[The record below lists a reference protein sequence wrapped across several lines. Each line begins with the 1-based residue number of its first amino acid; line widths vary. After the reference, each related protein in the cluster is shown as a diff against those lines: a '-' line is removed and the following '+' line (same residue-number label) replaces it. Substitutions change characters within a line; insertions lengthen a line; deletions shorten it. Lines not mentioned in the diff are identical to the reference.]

1 MHCLLCNF
9 NRNSV
14 NIKFKNKNEAI
25 SFFVK
30 SVATYCMSDRSKK
43 IRRTFCHPH
52 LSIYSEH
59 FWIKSNRIM
68 SSGINAI
75 MSVLTNVNIILYI
88 DPNATPWIYNKKE
101 ISEEQFIEKVLVL
114 EFGAEHC
121 REFKKF
127 LKSILPILIAADS
140 KVRNKTLCNN
150 YLKNNSAFYPVNI
163 KRLDTAQLN
172 TAQLNTAQLN
182 TAQLVTPR
190 ININPSLPNVMHKD
204 QSFTSLI
211 NQRLIEAKI
220 SELKAK
226 EDEIKKK
233 NIPAI
238 THEKMLKESHEM
250 ISGTKKMISDTNKLL
265 ESTRKLISDS
275 NSMIEKTNKMIAS
288 TRHMLAN

>member
-1 MHCLLCNF
+1 MQCLLCNF

-14 NIKFKNKNEAI
+14 NTKFKNKNEAI
-25 SFFVK
+25 LFFVK

-172 TAQLNTAQLN
+172 TAQLNTAQL
-182 TAQLVTPR
+182 VTPR

-238 THEKMLKESHEM
+238 THEKMLKETREM
-250 ISGTKKMISDTNKLL
+250 ISESKKMVSDTNKLL
-265 ESTRKLISDS
+265 KSTYKLIWDS
-275 NSMIEKTNKMIAS
+275 NDMIEKTNKMIVS
-288 TRHMLAN
+288 TKQMLAN